1 MSGLR
6 IAAVAAG
13 VLCLACREGERE
25 TWVRAEA
32 RQPGELALPPSAN
45 APRVR
50 RDDLP
55 PDTLAPDT
63 LGEFAILAFDSL
75 TVDAALSA
83 DGGPNADGGLRPGVV
98 PDIEVESIAEAYRS
112 NYAQVLQVEGS
123 AVEGRIDREL
133 QHEAELRTARDRGF
147 GDWTELIG
155 ALSPEGRA
163 RLVDRL
169 NEANVDL
176 ARELHGSS
184 APTDPAQPP
193 G

>member
-1 MSGLR
+1 MSGPR
-6 IAAVAAG
+6 AVAVA
-13 VLCLACREGERE
+13 VCALCLGCGEGEHE
-25 TWVRAEA
+25 AWVRSEP
-32 RQPGELALPPSAN
+32 RQSGELALPPSAN

-50 RDDLP
+50 RDELP

-63 LGEFAILAFDSL
+63 LGEFAILAVDSL
-75 TVDAALSA
+75 SEGGSPLDALPDLTVEA
-83 DGGPNADGGLRPGVV
+83 
-98 PDIEVESIAEAYRS
+98 IAEAYRA
-112 NYAQVLQVEGS
+112 NYATALRLEGS

-155 ALSPEGRA
+155 ALSPEDRA

-176 ARELHGSS
+176 ARELH
-184 APTDPAQPP
+184 APAVAPDPTQPP
-193 G
+193 GG